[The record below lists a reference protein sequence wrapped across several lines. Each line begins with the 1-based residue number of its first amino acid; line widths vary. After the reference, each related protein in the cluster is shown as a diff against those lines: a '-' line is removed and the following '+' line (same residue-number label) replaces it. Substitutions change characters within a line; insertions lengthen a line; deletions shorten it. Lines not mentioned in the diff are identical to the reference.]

1 MSDKYST
8 SILIRGI
15 HVDPHNRPSVT
26 AWSTREKKA
35 LFAALAASRGLSESK
50 LLGLIIDSVLAR
62 NPIDMGTALCKGP
75 GEGDRITVR
84 LRSGDGTLLRARAQ
98 KRGMN
103 FSTYTAALIRAHL
116 RVDPPMPFAELAR
129 LERGL
134 AQLRTVGRDLG
145 DLLRSTEAND
155 GDPRLHRELAAL
167 VQAAERLRQ
176 ELREVVKA
184 NRISWESADV
194 EAAP

>member
-1 MSDKYST
+1 
-8 SILIRGI
+8 
-15 HVDPHNRPSVT
+15 
-26 AWSTREKKA
+26 
-35 LFAALAASRGLSESK
+35 
-50 LLGLIIDSVLAR
+50 
-62 NPIDMGTALCKGP
+62 
-75 GEGDRITVR
+75 
-84 LRSGDGTLLRARAQ
+84 
-98 KRGMN
+98 MN